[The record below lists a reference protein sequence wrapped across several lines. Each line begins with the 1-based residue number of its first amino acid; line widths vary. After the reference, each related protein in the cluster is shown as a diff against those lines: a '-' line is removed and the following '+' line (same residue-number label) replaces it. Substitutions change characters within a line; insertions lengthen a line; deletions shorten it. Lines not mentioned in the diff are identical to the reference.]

1 MKLEIYMNLEM
12 KKIYRNRTKDN
23 GSTQFTPVFQY
34 IIDNNL
40 RNVCIN
46 IFY

>member
-12 KKIYRNRTKDN
+12 KKIYTIEAKDN

-34 IIDNNL
+34 IADNNL
-40 RNVCIN
+40 RNICIN